1 MFYTNVQPHGNF
13 IALRGINNHGE
24 SFKNK
29 IPYEPTLYVQ
39 SQKAQNPQWK
49 TLDGKPVAAV
59 KWGSMKDSRQA
70 MKEYGGDV
78 FGVDQFQYSFISD
91 QYRGLIDYD
100 LTKIKIAF
108 IDIETSSEFG
118 FPNIRQANEEVLAIS
133 IKMNGRFRV
142 YACGDYVPSNGVE
155 YIHCME
161 EEHLLEQFISD
172 WAADYPDIVTGWNS
186 RFFDIPYLMNR
197 IRRLLGE
204 KAANR
209 LSPWGWYKETE
220 VSLIG
225 GRKQQVFDLVGLAS
239 IDYLDAYKKFMYVN
253 QESYALNHIAY
264 TELGEKKLDYSE
276 ASSLHE
282 LYKTNFQKFVDY
294 NVHDVVLVERL
305 EEKLKLMEL
314 IISLAYM
321 AKCNYNDVFSPVK
334 MWDCIIYNHLREQNI
349 VIPPKSHEVKDS
361 AYEGAYVKDPQ
372 VGRHKWVCSFD
383 LNSLYPHLI
392 MQYNIS
398 PETIKGTHPEARK
411 DSSGHHV
418 MVESM
423 LDMEMDTQF
432 LKDNNLT
439 MTPNGSLYTRKK
451 QGFLPALM
459 EKMYTD
465 RVKYKK
471 MMIAEQK
478 KGKAAD
484 TNKLAQYHNMQINLK
499 IALNSAYGALGNQWF
514 RFYDMRNA
522 EAVSVA
528 GQLSIRWAERAVN
541 QYLNKILGTDGTDYV
556 IASDTDSLYVA
567 FDTFIN
573 KVGLTDTEKAIEFMD
588 KVCNGKLQD
597 VIDNCYDN
605 MADYVNAFQ
614 QKMVMK
620 REVLADV
627 GIWTA
632 KKRYILNVHNS
643 EGVQY
648 EEPKLKIM
656 GIEAVKSSTPET
668 CRNALKD
675 AFKLIM
681 NGTEDQVIEFIE
693 IFKSKFKTL
702 PPEEVSFPRSVKG
715 LAKYKDSAS
724 VYRKSTPLHVK
735 GSLIYNM
742 MLEKNRLTKKYPI
755 IQEGEKIKY
764 TYLKEPNPTGD
775 SSIAM
780 LNELPKEFKLETYID
795 YDRQFEKAFLDPMKV
810 LLQTIGWQH
819 EKKANI
825 MDFFS

>member
-1 MFYTNVQPHGNF
+1 
-13 IALRGINNHGE
+13 
-24 SFKNK
+24 
-29 IPYEPTLYVQ
+29 
-39 SQKAQNPQWK
+39 
-49 TLDGKPVAAV
+49 
-59 KWGSMKDSRQA
+59 
-70 MKEYGGDV
+70 
-78 FGVDQFQYSFISD
+78 
-91 QYRGLIDYD
+91 
-100 LTKIKIAF
+100 
-108 IDIETSSEFG
+108 
-118 FPNIRQANEEVLAIS
+118 
-133 IKMNGRFRV
+133 
-142 YACGDYVPSNGVE
+142 
-155 YIHCME
+155 
-161 EEHLLEQFISD
+161 
-172 WAADYPDIVTGWNS
+172 
-186 RFFDIPYLMNR
+186 
-197 IRRLLGE
+197 
-204 KAANR
+204 
-209 LSPWGWYKETE
+209 
-220 VSLIG
+220 
-225 GRKQQVFDLVGLAS
+225 
-239 IDYLDAYKKFMYVN
+239 
-253 QESYALNHIAY
+253 
-264 TELGEKKLDYSE
+264 
-276 ASSLHE
+276 
-282 LYKTNFQKFVDY
+282 
-294 NVHDVVLVERL
+294 
-305 EEKLKLMEL
+305 
-314 IISLAYM
+314 M
-321 AKCNYNDVFSPVK
+321 AKCNFNDVFSPVK

-418 MVESM
+418 MVETM
-423 LDMEMDTQF
+423 LDGELDTQF

-573 KVGLTDTEKAIEFMD
+573 KVGLTDTEKVIEFMD
-588 KVCNGKLQD
+588 KVCDGKLQD
-597 VIDNCYDN
+597 VIDDCYDN
-605 MADYVNAFQ
+605 MAEYVNAFE

-715 LAKYKDSAS
+715 LAKYRDSAS
-724 VYRKSTPLHVK
+724 IYRKSTPLHVK

-742 MLEKNRLTKKYPI
+742 MLEKNKLTKKYPI

-810 LLQTIGWQH
+810 LLQTIGWEH
-819 EKKANI
+819 EKKSNI
-825 MDFFS
+825 MEFFS